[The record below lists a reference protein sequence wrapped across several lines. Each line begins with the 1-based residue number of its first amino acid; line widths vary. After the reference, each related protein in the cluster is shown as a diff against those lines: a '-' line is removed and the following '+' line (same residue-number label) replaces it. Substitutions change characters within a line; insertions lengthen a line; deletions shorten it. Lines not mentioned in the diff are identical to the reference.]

1 MTRAALVL
9 GMLLLGLVCDCTP
22 AQQQAAAADAAKV
35 AAEARAT
42 INRYCDARQKAI
54 DALDAGEA
62 GAAP

>member
-1 MTRAALVL
+1 
-9 GMLLLGLVCDCTP
+9 MLLLGLVCDCTP